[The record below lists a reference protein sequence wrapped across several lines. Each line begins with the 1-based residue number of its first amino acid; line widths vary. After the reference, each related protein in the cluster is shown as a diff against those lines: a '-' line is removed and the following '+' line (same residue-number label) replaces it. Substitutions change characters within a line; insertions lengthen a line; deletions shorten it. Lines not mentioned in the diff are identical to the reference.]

1 VTTDARRQPPP
12 NRSGLSHETARREAI
27 GASAEEPVT
36 QDLYIEIAGGIE
48 KQRWMLLAR
57 LAQPSSTRT
66 GGG

>member
-36 QDLYIEIAGGIE
+36 QDLYIEIVRGIE
-48 KQRWMLLAR
+48 KQRWMLLAH
-57 LAQPSSTRT
+57 LSQPAPT
-66 GGG
+66 GNGGS